1 LITYKYSRFSDEG
14 GFPIGVKFMPPGTN
28 STTEFH
34 DHEFS
39 EIAIVTAGTAVHKI
53 GKESFALKKGD
64 VLIIHPGC
72 AHAYANAEDME
83 LINII
88 YDAKMPLPALE
99 SCGLP
104 VISRLFPA
112 QYPAASDNLNPV
124 VKIEQEDIE
133 PIYEL
138 SKRLDFEVRHL
149 RPGKQVL
156 ILAIFMEIIIYLA
169 RCENRFGQIKRFNF
183 ELNKV
188 INYMD
193 KHYSEKI
200 TVADLQKAANMS
212 ERNLFR
218 HFRNVFS
225 VSPNEYL
232 RHIRV
237 QHAVELLL
245 NTDKQISKI
254 ALECGFCDSN
264 HFAKV
269 FNKML
274 GSTPKKFRQ
283 NNSRLNS
290 KKQHFIS

>member
-1 LITYKYSRFSDEG
+1 MITYKYSRFKDEC
-14 GFPIGVKFMPPGTN
+14 GFPIGVKFMPRGTN
-28 STTEFH
+28 IPVEFH

-39 EIAIVTAGTAVHKI
+39 EIAIITDGSASHKI

-72 AHAYANAEDME
+72 PHAYANGNDME
-83 LINII
+83 MINII
-88 YDAKMPLPALE
+88 YDAKMPLPTLE
-99 SCGLP
+99 SCGLSFT
-104 VISRLFPA
+104 SRLFPS
-112 QYPAASDNLNPV
+112 QYPPNVENLAPV
-124 VKIEQEDIE
+124 VKINEEDIE

-138 SKRLDFEVRHL
+138 VRRLDFEVRHL
-149 RPGKQVL
+149 RPGKHVL

-169 RCENRFGQIKRFNF
+169 RCENRFGETKRFNF
-183 ELNKV
+183 YLNKV

-193 KHYSEKI
+193 KHYSEKVTI
-200 TVADLQKAANMS
+200 TDLQKVANMS

-245 NTDKQISKI
+245 NTDKQISRI

-269 FNKML
+269 FNKMVKT
-274 GSTPKKFRQ
+274 TPKKFRQ
-283 NNSRLNS
+283 ENN
-290 KKQHFIS
+290 

>member
-1 LITYKYSRFSDEG
+1 
-14 GFPIGVKFMPPGTN
+14 MPVGTN
-28 STTEFH
+28 NNIEFH

-39 EIAIVTAGTAVHKI
+39 EIAIVTHGTAIHKI
-53 GKESFALKKGD
+53 GKENFPLKTGD

-72 AHAYANAEDME
+72 AHAYDNAPDME
-83 LINII
+83 LINIL
-88 YDAKMPLPALE
+88 YDARMPLPALE

-104 VISRLFPA
+104 FIHKLFPTH
-112 QYPAASDNLNPV
+112 YPNAKDNLSPV
-124 VKIEQEDIE
+124 GKLEAEDIE

-138 SKRLDFEVRHL
+138 SRRLDFEVRHL

-169 RCENRFGQIKRFNF
+169 RCENRAGEMKRFNF

-200 TVADLQKAANMS
+200 TVSDLQKAAKMS

-218 HFRNVFS
+218 QFRNVFS

-237 QHAVELLL
+237 QRATELLL
-245 NTDKQISKI
+245 DTDEQISKI

-264 HFAKV
+264 HFCKIFKRMV
-269 FNKML
+269 

-283 NNSRLNS
+283 QKRQTPIRNA
-290 KKQHFIS
+290 